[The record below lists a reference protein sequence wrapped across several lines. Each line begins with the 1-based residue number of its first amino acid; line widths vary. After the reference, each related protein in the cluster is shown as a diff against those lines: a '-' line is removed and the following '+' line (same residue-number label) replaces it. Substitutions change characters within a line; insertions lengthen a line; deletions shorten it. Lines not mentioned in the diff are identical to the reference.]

1 MNNYMQ
7 FRGKCKELS
16 EAEVKKDPALKL
28 VRGHYICPM
37 WGKQPHW
44 WCVKPDG
51 TIVDPSVDQFPTNG
65 IAAEYVPFDGNVDCA
80 ACGKNMKEHE
90 ARFESNYAFCSTIC
104 IIRFVGL

>member
-1 MNNYMQ
+1 MTNYMQ

-16 EAEVKKDPALKL
+16 EAAVEQDPTLKL

-51 TIVDPSVDQFPTNG
+51 TIVDPSVDQFPTKG
-65 IAAEYVPFDGNVDCA
+65 IAADYVPFDGAVKCA
-80 ACGKNMKEHE
+80 ECGKTMQEHE
-90 ARFESNYAFCSTIC
+90 ARFESNYAFCSTVC
-104 IIRFVGL
+104 KMRFVGL